1 LLEKPLGKYVS
12 KRDREGQYY
21 HVFQEFMLIMGGSGT
36 GSVA

>member
-1 LLEKPLGKYVS
+1 LLEKPLGKCVL

-21 HVFQEFMLIMGGSGT
+21 HAFKVFMMIMGGSGT